1 MSTDAILGSDDE
13 SPLRDRPRAFDT
25 IVYGGLAIGLLDITD
40 AITFFGLRNH
50 LTPIQ
55 VLQSVAG
62 GLLGRDAF
70 KGGLKTALLGLFL
83 HFFIATTIATVYYGL
98 SRILPLLVRYAVLAG
113 LIYGLLVYVVMT
125 YIVVPNSAYGPRAN
139 PIPLAVSLNGVIG
152 HALLI
157 GLPVALIARRSARK
171 AISRSSEVAP

>member
-1 MSTDAILGSDDE
+1 MSADAIPGADNDG
-13 SPLRDRPRAFDT
+13 PLHNSPRAFDT
-25 IVYGGLAIGLLDITD
+25 IVYGGLAVGLLDITD

-70 KGGLKTALLGLFL
+70 KGGLKIALLGLFL
-83 HFFIATTIATVYYGL
+83 HFFIATTIATVYYCL
-98 SRILPLLVRYAVLAG
+98 SRVLTLLNRHAVLAG
-113 LIYGLLVYVVMT
+113 LIYGLAVYFVMT
-125 YIVVPNSAYGPRAN
+125 YIVVPHSAYGPRVS

-157 GLPVALIARRSARK
+157 GLPVALIARRSAR
-171 AISRSSEVAP
+171 IGTSRSSEVTA

>member
-1 MSTDAILGSDDE
+1 MSEDAIPDSYDE
-13 SPLRDRPRAFDT
+13 GLLPDRPRAFNT
-25 IVYGGLAIGLLDITD
+25 IVYGGLAIGILDITD
-40 AITFFGLRNH
+40 AITFFGIRNH

-83 HFFIATTIATVYYGL
+83 HFFIATTIATVYYFL
-98 SRILPLLVRYAVLAG
+98 SRILPLLIRHAVLAG
-113 LIYGLLVYVVMT
+113 LVYGLAVYVVMT
-125 YIVVPNSAYGPRAN
+125 YIVVPHSAYGPRAN

-157 GLPVALIARRSARK
+157 GLPVALIAMRSAK
-171 AISRSSEVAP
+171 ANQRN